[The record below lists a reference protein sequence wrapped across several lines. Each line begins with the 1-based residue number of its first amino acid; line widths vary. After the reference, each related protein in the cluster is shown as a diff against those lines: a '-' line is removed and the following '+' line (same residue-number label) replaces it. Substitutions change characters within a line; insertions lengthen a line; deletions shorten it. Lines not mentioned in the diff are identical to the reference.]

1 MDSSQF
7 IEISGAR
14 VPWNGP
20 VGYCRRNC
28 RNLSRVGGA
37 SVGFRR
43 GGFTLSRRRVCR
55 KPASRTVGGFDQE
68 GRHLLSGSSADGVST
83 RSSLCRHACLGSEP
97 PVRTTPPSHIAW
109 YVVFDRLVA
118 EGRSRHGQRKIG
130 R

>member
-68 GRHLLSGSSADGVST
+68 GRHLLRSEERRVGKGCGSRCAGCRCEKKYARAHEPSSAV
-83 RSSLCRHACLGSEP
+83 
-97 PVRTTPPSHIAW
+97 AW
-109 YVVFDRLVA
+109 
-118 EGRSRHGQRKIG
+118 
-130 R
+130 